1 MKRQRITA
9 YFFSIDGNAVTIER
23 IAGHYSLTPLP
34 SLRPSGGTV
43 LCAGLL
49 CRRPSEFLYPPPH
62 CGTREARQI
71 LDLGIG
77 EARTNEI
84 ADLHL
89 FFSESSEPLCKK
101 IRLTA
106 SNTSPA
112 LPASSDLWSKLRN
125 DRFCS
130 IFEASISSLL
140 FSSARDCCSCL
151 LMLSSLSFT
160 ELISALDAAYWSSAH
175 LFSPWQSPSKLGS
188 AHLAYRKGSAG
199 YRDSKRKLKRECSGL
214 HDR

>member
-101 IRLTA
+101 IREVGVDFVDGGIDPPPILGSHPLGA
-106 SNTSPA
+106 A
-112 LPASSDLWSKLRN
+112 GRLLDRLQHVASSS
-125 DRFCS
+125 
-130 IFEASISSLL
+130 
-140 FSSARDCCSCL
+140 
-151 LMLSSLSFT
+151 
-160 ELISALDAAYWSSAH
+160 
-175 LFSPWQSPSKLGS
+175 
-188 AHLAYRKGSAG
+188 RKF
-199 YRDSKRKLKRECSGL
+199 
-214 HDR
+214 

>member
-101 IRLTA
+101 TREVGMDFVDGGIDPPPILGSHLLGAAGRL
-106 SNTSPA
+106 
-112 LPASSDLWSKLRN
+112 LDRLQHIASS
-125 DRFCS
+125 
-130 IFEASISSLL
+130 
-140 FSSARDCCSCL
+140 SCK
-151 LMLSSLSFT
+151 F
-160 ELISALDAAYWSSAH
+160 
-175 LFSPWQSPSKLGS
+175 
-188 AHLAYRKGSAG
+188 
-199 YRDSKRKLKRECSGL
+199 
-214 HDR
+214 